1 MATAAL
7 ASQERLPWRAHVA
20 ATLKLGLPLIGAHL
34 AQIAISTT
42 DTVMIGWLGA
52 RELAASVL
60 GAQGFFIVLMLG
72 SGFALAVM
80 PLVAQAQ
87 GAGDVRGARRA
98 TRMGLWIAVLFSV
111 LMMAPLW
118 SFEPIL
124 LALGQEP
131 DIAAM
136 ATDYMRIMQWS
147 LFPALFTF
155 TFRSFLAALEHTR
168 VVLVATILA
177 AVANGLLNYAL
188 IFGHWGAPELGLR
201 GAAIASL
208 VSSSLSFLALAAYAT
223 IVPAIRR
230 FEVLVRPWRA
240 DWPAFLEVAQ
250 LGWPISLTIIAEVAL
265 FAAASILIGW
275 VGPVALA
282 AHGIALQLA
291 SLAFMVPLGLSSAAT
306 IRVGRAL
313 GAGEYVD
320 LRRAAVSV
328 LILAVAFMALSA
340 TAFLAVP
347 EPLTWL
353 FLDAAKPDAA
363 QVAAYAVGLL
373 AVAATFQL
381 VDGVQVVAT
390 GLLRG
395 LKDTRVPM
403 TIAVF
408 SYWVAGMPL
417 AYVLAFPAG
426 LGGVGVWFGLAA
438 GLAFAAVLLT
448 ARFFWKAARYH

>member
-7 ASQERLPWRAHVA
+7 ASQERLPWRGHVA
-20 ATLKLGLPLIGAHL
+20 ATLKLGLPLIGAQI
-34 AQIAISTT
+34 AQIAIATT

-60 GAQGFFIVLMLG
+60 GVQGFFVALMLG

-87 GAGDVRGARRA
+87 GAGDVRSARRA
-98 TRMGLWIAVLFSV
+98 TRMGLWIVALYAVV
-111 LMMAPLW
+111 MMLPLW
-118 SFEPIL
+118 NFEAL
-124 LALGQEP
+124 LVALGQDP
-131 DIAAM
+131 HLSAQAA
-136 ATDYMRIMQWS
+136 DYLRIMQWS

-155 TFRSFLAALEHTR
+155 TLRSFLSAIER
-168 VVLVATILA
+168 PRMVLVATVLA
-177 AVANGLLNYAL
+177 AVLNGFANYAL
-188 IFGHWGAPELGLR
+188 IFGNWGAPALGLR
-201 GAAIASL
+201 GAAIASVL
-208 VSSSLSFLALAAYAT
+208 SSTLSFTLLWAYAMWT
-223 IVPAIRR
+223 PAIRR
-230 FEVLVRPWRA
+230 FEIHVRLWRA
-240 DWPAFLEVAQ
+240 DWPVFGEVLH